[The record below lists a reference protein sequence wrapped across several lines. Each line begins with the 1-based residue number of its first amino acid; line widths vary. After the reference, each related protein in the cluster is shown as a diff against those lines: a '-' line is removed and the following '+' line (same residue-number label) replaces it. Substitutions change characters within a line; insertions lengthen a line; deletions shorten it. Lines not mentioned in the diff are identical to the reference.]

1 MTLDAR
7 ITTLHNCAFFSVVP
21 EPDLLLLAEA
31 MHEEQ
36 FGEGDLVCEAGDPAD
51 RVYVVASGA
60 LKVEVPGADGATR
73 EIGPGDLVGEY
84 GLFGDGTRSATITC
98 LAPVT
103 LLAMDYP
110 RFNAFLVTFPE
121 ATVSILRRTVK
132 RLLVLESRAG

>member
-7 ITTLHNCAFFSVVP
+7 ITALHNCAFFSVVP

-36 FGEGDLVCEAGDPAD
+36 FGDGDLVCEAGDPAD

-60 LKVEVPGADGATR
+60 LQVELPGGGGATR

-98 LAPVT
+98 QGPVT

-110 RFNAFLVTFPE
+110 RFHAFLVTFPD

-132 RLLVLESRAG
+132 RLLVLESKAS